1 MQELMHLTGLVP
13 DRIPLPA
20 HARIVGSPEDGFAI
34 LDSHWRVLYDG
45 ALTALRNFHAQYPD
59 EPGVDR
65 ARLRRLAA
73 PGVND
78 GLWRALM
85 GELLRDHAVAS
96 SDYWLH
102 LPQHQ
107 VTLDDR
113 ERRLAAQ
120 LQSIIAAA
128 RYDPPWVRDL
138 AAKVQ
143 SPEEE
148 IRRVL
153 GKCAVQRQVYQ
164 IVKDLFYHPDTVRE
178 LRSELQTLY
187 RRHNVILAA
196 EFRDAIGIGRKRSI
210 QLLEF
215 FDRVGYTRRIP
226 QGRIVRADSSWHES
240 P

>member
-1 MQELMHLTGLVP
+1 MDLVEFEP
-13 DRIPLPA
+13 TQA
-20 HARIVGSPEDGFAI
+20 EDVITI
-34 LDSHWRVLYDG
+34 LLS
-45 ALTALRNFHAQYPD
+45 
-59 EPGVDR
+59 
-65 ARLRRLAA
+65 
-73 PGVND
+73 
-78 GLWRALM
+78 
-85 GELLRDHAVAS
+85 ELLAYGFLREQFKGD
-96 SDYWLH
+96 L
-102 LPQHQ
+102 
-107 VTLDDR
+107 R

>member
-1 MQELMHLTGLVP
+1 
-13 DRIPLPA
+13 
-20 HARIVGSPEDGFAI
+20 
-34 LDSHWRVLYDG
+34 
-45 ALTALRNFHAQYPD
+45 
-59 EPGVDR
+59 
-65 ARLRRLAA
+65 
-73 PGVND
+73 
-78 GLWRALM
+78 
-85 GELLRDHAVAS
+85 
-96 SDYWLH
+96 
-102 LPQHQ
+102 
-107 VTLDDR
+107 
-113 ERRLAAQ
+113 
-120 LQSIIAAA
+120 
-128 RYDPPWVRDL
+128 VRDL

-164 IVKDLFYHPDTVRE
+164 IVKDLFYHPDTVRQ

-226 QGRIVRADSSWHES
+226 RGRIVRADSSWHES